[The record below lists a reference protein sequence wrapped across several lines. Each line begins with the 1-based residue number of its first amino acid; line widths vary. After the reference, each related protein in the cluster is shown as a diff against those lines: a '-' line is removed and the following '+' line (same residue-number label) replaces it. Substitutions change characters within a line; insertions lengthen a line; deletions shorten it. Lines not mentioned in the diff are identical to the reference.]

1 MERQAESHSEER
13 HRSGREVTSLA
24 EWAVAA
30 PALVPDAVLEQAAL
44 VLFDD
49 IAAMV
54 AARGEPELQRFIA
67 RLWQTSALGEAT
79 VFGAAGGRA
88 DRYSAAVA
96 NAAAGDWCELDE
108 GYRLSSCHAGLYT
121 LPALLAEAEAGN
133 QGPVELR
140 ERHEDVEHE
149 LAHAV
154 RGRELLGDTHE
165 VDVVLLEQI
174 EDPDEV
180 P

>member
-13 HRSGREVTSLA
+13 QRSGREVIALA

-30 PALVPDAVLEQAAL
+30 PAQVPRRLLEQAAL

-54 AARGEPELQRFIA
+54 AARGEPDLQRLIA
-67 RLWQTSALGEAT
+67 RLRQSSATGEAT
-79 VFGAAGGRA
+79 VFGAAGGKA

-121 LPALLAEAEAGN
+121 LPALLAAAEAGN
-133 QGPVELR
+133 YGPALATETALR
-140 ERHEDVEHE
+140 C
-149 LAHAV
+149 LA
-154 RGRELLGDTHE
+154 
-165 VDVVLLEQI
+165 
-174 EDPDEV
+174 V
-180 P
+180 PS